1 MTRILCVADE
11 FPWPPTSG
19 YRIRLMTMLA
29 GLAEVGDID
38 LFCSIAERPDVAEGE
53 HPTPPG
59 IARLYVHRRDRFR
72 PTLNG
77 FVRWSLSRL
86 PRAVAW
92 IDWCGAHGTL
102 QSWAPSHYDL
112 VWFSHCHTWAG
123 VPRPAGEATIV
134 DFDNLEDEKL
144 RSLVALRRRRVLE
157 GSIRATLRTR
167 LGTLLDRL
175 DIGRWRRLQQR
186 AAARSRA
193 VVVCSEADR
202 ARLRAANPIV
212 VPNGFAGDAVE
223 RVAGAAPVF
232 TMVGLMTYPP
242 NEDGARFFA
251 TQVLPLVRATEADA
265 IFRIV
270 GRDDGLLVDLDSV
283 PGVERTGE
291 VADVGR
297 LLSDT
302 TAVVVPL
309 RAGSGTRVKILE
321 AFAGGLPVIS
331 TTLGCEGLDV
341 RDGVELL
348 IADPPGRLAEA
359 CLTVLREPDT
369 ASTIAAAGHALWE
382 ARYRPATIEAQV
394 AAAARSVMR

>member
-1 MTRILCVADE
+1 M
-11 FPWPPTSG
+11 
-19 YRIRLMTMLA
+19 RLMTMLA

-53 HPTPPG
+53 HLAPPG
-59 IARLYVHRRDRFR
+59 IARLYVHRRGRFR
-72 PTLNG
+72 PTPSG
-77 FVRWSLSRL
+77 FLRWSLSRL

-92 IDWCGAHGTL
+92 IDWRGADDTL
-102 QSWAPSHYDL
+102 QSWAPSRYDL

-123 VPRPAGEATIV
+123 VSRPPGEATIV

-144 RSLVALRRRRVLE
+144 RSLLALRRRRLLE
-157 GSIRATLRTR
+157 GSSRATLRTT
-167 LGTLLDRL
+167 LGTLLDSL

-193 VVVCSEADR
+193 AVVCSEADR
-202 ARLRAANPIV
+202 ARLGASNAIV
-212 VPNGFAGDAVE
+212 VPNGYAGDPVE

-251 TQVLPLVRATEADA
+251 TQVLPLVRATKPDV

-270 GRDDGLLVDLDSV
+270 GRDDGLLSDLDSV

-291 VADVGR
+291 VADVAG

-309 RAGSGTRVKILE
+309 RAGSGTRIKILE
-321 AFAGGLPVIS
+321 AFACGLPVIS
-331 TTLGCEGLDV
+331 TTLGCEGLDA
-341 RDGVELL
+341 RDGEELL
-348 IADPPGRLAEA
+348 VADPPDRLADA
-359 CLTVLREPDT
+359 CLTVLREPET
-369 ASTIAAAGHALWE
+369 AAHIAAAGHALWE

-394 AAAARSVMR
+394 AAAARSVMS